1 MSALGWLV
9 CACDEVPASDD
20 WLSPHERDRLAAMR
34 LPKRRADFR
43 VGRWAAKSAVRAT
56 MANGSDG
63 PVCATRVAGLEE
75 SVCALTS
82 SGPEVMSHVPRAQD
96 LEIRAAPDGA
106 PEVFLSG
113 GPAPWAVSIAHS
125 GGRGLAVVAA
135 PGVPFGAD
143 LETVE
148 PRSPAFMEDFFLAS
162 ERAWVGSHP
171 ESARAAAATL
181 VWSVKES
188 VLKALRT
195 GLREDTRAVE
205 TLPGGA
211 LFLPRSTATW
221 RPVGALVRRSGL
233 VFEGLATEREGQILT
248 LVRLRSEGT

>member
-1 MSALGWLV
+1 MSRG
-9 CACDEVPASDD
+9 
-20 WLSPHERDRLAAMR
+20 
-34 LPKRRADFR
+34 RRTSR
-43 VGRWAAKSAVRAT
+43 SAPRPT
-56 MANGSDG
+56 G
-63 PVCATRVAGLEE
+63 PPR
-75 SVCALTS
+75 S
-82 SGPEVMSHVPRAQD
+82 SS
-96 LEIRAAPDGA
+96 RAARRR
-106 PEVFLSG
+106 
-113 GPAPWAVSIAHS
+113 GPSRSRTS